1 MRSRLSN
8 KKVVSAKV
16 ELHAQITTCV
26 KPQVLTVNGGGICF
40 QRVDE
45 WLARWML
52 ACELY
57 ETPGHLMSQ

>member
-1 MRSRLSN
+1 
-8 KKVVSAKV
+8 
-16 ELHAQITTCV
+16 
-26 KPQVLTVNGGGICF
+26 VLTVNGGGICF